1 MSGYD
6 VHLVGSIPLRD
17 AAEVFETVSAALGP
31 RLPRIPDGE
40 TGERTSWLDWLEA
53 VVSTHPDFENS
64 ARTDRDPRGGR
75 VRNLYRL
82 KAGVAPETVTF
93 NNLRHAEVH
102 LPSYREFKRLKDAGR
117 VPANTRFQVD
127 LAH

>member
-17 AAEVFETVSAALGP
+17 ASEVFETVSAALGP

-53 VVSTHPDFENS
+53 VFATHPDFEDFGISGNG
-64 ARTDRDPRGGR
+64 AKFDTDGFFLGFGDKTAQIAGRRDPDISLGIPVCMYDDRAR
-75 VRNLYRL
+75 HPISRL
-82 KAGVAPETVTF
+82 SDP
-93 NNLRHAEVH
+93 
-102 LPSYREFKRLKDAGR
+102 P
-117 VPANTRFQVD
+117 
-127 LAH
+127 